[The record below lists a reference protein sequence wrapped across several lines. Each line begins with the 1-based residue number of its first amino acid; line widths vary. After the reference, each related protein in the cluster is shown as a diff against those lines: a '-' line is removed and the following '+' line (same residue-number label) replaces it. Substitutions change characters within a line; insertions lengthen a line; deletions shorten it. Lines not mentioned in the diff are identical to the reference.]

1 MCGIFAC
8 FHNQQ
13 IVDLSNSLK
22 KLQHR
27 GPDNYTLTLLKNI
40 FKRACWSQ
48 ILFVYL
54 SSIN

>member
-13 IVDLSNSLK
+13 IVDLSTRLK

-40 FKRACWSQ
+40 MFEFSHLR
-48 ILFVYL
+48 
-54 SSIN
+54 IN